1 MQWMRYAK
9 LALLVSIVLG
19 TVGTLFAQA
28 DSIRVADGLIKV
40 QNSGYEIDFS
50 ASNGAITAIRDT
62 ATKAVVSS
70 GNSGGGLWSATL
82 DNDKL
87 VDAASEDFSYSI
99 DGQTLT
105 LTYGGD
111 VDVTVTVDVSE
122 GNSLRLQAVIANQTG
137 RNLRL
142 VGFPNDLKITEADVK
157 DALLPLMPGALL
169 NADFFQKGGTYNG
182 QYPGELFADYEAV
195 QTTTGKIALYAQ
207 IGTVVQ
213 PVYAGFEH
221 VSAEAGQSAL
231 THNYKTWIADG
242 TTWTSPWT
250 VIRVGQDYPDTIV
263 AYRVENRIDQYPS
276 LREKLGDDARK
287 YFSEAM
293 YKLDVQVLHQP
304 FSDLI
309 SNVATKMNFPGIVEP
324 VAFQVNGHDRN
335 YPDMLPPATRWGTT
349 EDFAALVQAIHDQGG
364 LVVPYTN
371 LSWWDV
377 KGPTL
382 LNLPDGVT
390 LNDIMVEDAH
400 GLPDFETYSAHSGVV
415 VDLNNAFVEAR
426 IAQEHAALINDVG
439 VDGIFEDQWGNRA
452 APYDFNA
459 AAANPA
465 TGYFEGVLKHFDVQ
479 KDSRILTEVGVD
491 VLAKDAVGFMGTNY
505 LWDMLGY
512 RGATAPFT
520 TYYPMAGMLLRD
532 KVLLYQHN
540 LAAETWTNNKDML
553 RWNLAMGYNL
563 SNAFLDST
571 TSGLNMD
578 NPWLNLVGVFQ
589 KYVLANYAD
598 EPIEHY
604 EEFGSGLIETNFETY
619 QVISNIDASSAQGLD
634 MIKNVK
640 LAPGGVAAL
649 ADDGSVTAGI
659 FTSYNGADLTPG
671 DHYLVEVRSE
681 DGIKVFQPVGDDTP
695 IQIMVTNA
703 DKSVVQAYGYDG
715 HLIGTVEATAT
726 LDGVGFEYKAMI
738 DGQAVGYYNIR

>member
-1 MQWMRYAK
+1 MKWLRYAMI
-9 LALLVSIVLG
+9 LTSVVLG
-19 TVGTLFAQA
+19 TALTLAQA
-28 DSIRVADGLIKV
+28 EPITVADGLIKV
-40 QNSGYEIDFS
+40 RNTGYEIEFS
-50 ASNGAITAIRDT
+50 ATNGAITAIHDM
-62 ATKAVVSS
+62 ATNAVVSS
-70 GNSGGGLWSATL
+70 GNVGGSLWSATL

-87 VDAASEDFSYSI
+87 FDAASEDFSYSV

-105 LTYGGD
+105 LTYDGD
-111 VDVTVTVDVSE
+111 VDVAVTVDATD
-122 GNSLRLQAVIANQTG
+122 GNRLKLQAVVANQTG
-137 RNLRL
+137 KNLRL
-142 VGFPNDLKITEADVK
+142 VSFPNDLKITEAEVK

-169 NADFFQKGGTYNG
+169 SADFFQKGGTYNG

-195 QTTTGKIALYAQ
+195 QTTSGKIALYSQ
-207 IGTVVQ
+207 IGTLVQ
-213 PVYAGFEH
+213 PLYAGFEH

-250 VIRVGQDYPDTIV
+250 VIRVGQDYPDTIA
-263 AYRVENRIDQYPS
+263 AYRVENGIDQYPS
-276 LREKLGDDARK
+276 LREKLGDDAEK
-287 YFSEAM
+287 YFSAPM
-293 YKLDVQVLHQP
+293 YKLDVQVLHQL

-309 SNVATKMNFPGIVEP
+309 ANVVEKMNFPGLVEP

-349 EDFAALVQAIHDQGG
+349 EDFAALVQAIHERGG

-371 LSWWDV
+371 FSWWDV

-390 LNDIMVEDAH
+390 LNDVMVKDAH
-400 GLPDFETYSAHSGVV
+400 GLPDFETYSAHSGMV
-415 VDLNNAFVEAR
+415 VDLNNAFVEYR

-465 TGYFEGVLKHFDVQ
+465 TGYFEGVLKHFDAQ
-479 KDSRILTEVGVD
+479 KDSHILTEVGVD

-520 TYYPMAGMLLRD
+520 TYYPMVGMLLRD

-540 LAAETWTNNKDML
+540 LAAETWTKNKDML
-553 RWNLAMGYNL
+553 RWNLSMGYNL
-563 SNAFLDST
+563 SNAFLDSN
-571 TSGLNMD
+571 TSDLNMD

-598 EPIEHY
+598 EPIQY
-604 EEFGSGLIETNFETY
+604 YDEFGSGLIATNFKTY
-619 QVISNIDASSAQGLD
+619 QVISNMDTSSSQGLD
-634 MIKNVK
+634 MIRNVK

-649 ADDGSVTAGI
+649 ANNGSVTAGI

-671 DHYLVEVRSE
+671 DHYLVEVRAN
-681 DGIKVFQPVGDDTP
+681 DGIKLFQPVGDDTA

-703 DKSVVQAYGYDG
+703 DKSVVQAYGYDD
-715 HLIGTVEATAT
+715 HLIETVAATT
-726 LDGVGFEYKAMI
+726 TNNGVRFEYGATVG
-738 DGQAVGYYNIR
+738 GQAVGYYKVT